1 LKHTIIIN
9 MVGLEQAH
17 LESGMPT
24 LSKIAN
30 EGEACKIEPVFP
42 AVTCT
47 VQASL
52 LSGKHPNEHGIIA
65 NGFYDRINHR
75 VLFWEQAGG
84 LVETDRIWDKIAE
97 RGSKKKDHFKSAVL
111 FWQNTMFSS
120 ADIIVTPRP
129 LHMAES
135 MIPWCY
141 STPVGFYD
149 ETLAR
154 ELGEFNLST
163 YWGPLASRKSSEWIM
178 SAAKYILE
186 FARPNLMLIYLPH
199 VDYSAQRF
207 GKDSRQVEDDLGYAD
222 ELVGELVEKTI
233 KLDLMDQTQFIVL
246 SEYGFNDVNSS
257 ISINLRLR
265 DAGLLAIRRIKGK
278 EYLDYEFSQAFA
290 MVDHQ
295 AAHIYIKKN
304 ALNATKR
311 VLEDIDG
318 ISDVLYSK
326 EQKRKFKINHERSGE
341 IIAIASKHSW
351 FNYYWWYDENAAPS
365 FAGTVDIHRK
375 PGYDPVE
382 LFFDS
387 KTKSIPL
394 DTSLVKSSHGR
405 PADVESA
412 AEGFAAYVSNRK
424 GLISNN
430 NMKAPFPNSVDIGKY
445 LIRLVS

>member
-1 LKHTIIIN
+1 
-9 MVGLEQAH
+9 
-17 LESGMPT
+17 
-24 LSKIAN
+24 
-30 EGEACKIEPVFP
+30 
-42 AVTCT
+42 
-47 VQASL
+47 
-52 LSGKHPNEHGIIA
+52 
-65 NGFYDRINHR
+65 
-75 VLFWEQAGG
+75 
-84 LVETDRIWDKIAE
+84 
-97 RGSKKKDHFKSAVL
+97 
-111 FWQNTMFSS
+111 
-120 ADIIVTPRP
+120 
-129 LHMAES
+129 
-135 MIPWCY
+135 
-141 STPVGFYD
+141 
-149 ETLAR
+149 
-154 ELGEFNLST
+154 
-163 YWGPLASRKSSEWIM
+163 
-178 SAAKYILE
+178 
-186 FARPNLMLIYLPH
+186 
-199 VDYSAQRF
+199 
-207 GKDSRQVEDDLGYAD
+207 VEDDLKYAD
-222 ELVGELVEKTI
+222 ELVGELVEKTT

-265 DAGLLAIRRIKGK
+265 DAGLLVTRRIKGK

-295 AAHIYIKKN
+295 VAHIYIKKN

-318 ISDVLYSK
+318 ISDVLYS
-326 EQKRKFKINHERSGE
+326 EHQKRKFKINHERSGE

-412 AEGFAAYVSNRK
+412 AEGLAAYVSNRK
-424 GLISNN
+424 GLISNDK
-430 NMKAPFPNSVDIGKY
+430 MKALFPNSVDIGKY